1 MVESRSVDQAP
12 SCMRKH
18 RRFGAEFVLMH
29 APMHPG
35 EFSRAFFAFAAVSAA
50 ILSVA
55 YGDFAPMW
63 HSTLAQ
69 IPGREIWVC
78 ACALAIL
85 AGCVALYIPRWA
97 VAGVLLIEAYL
108 LLWLVTGI
116 APIIHKPL
124 SFGSWYGFCEA
135 LTSIAGASIFYV
147 MLRSSLMGTVT
158 PASGRR
164 LVRVAQVFFGLTC
177 AFYGWSHF
185 AYADYTASLVP
196 AWLPA
201 RLGFA
206 YLTGLGHIG
215 AGIALTLG
223 VLPRLAA
230 TLEAIMMSLFGILV
244 WVPSFFAQPRPV
256 WAGTPQ
262 NQWTELLVN
271 LLLAASAWIVADS
284 LRSRPW
290 RLDSRR

>member
-1 MVESRSVDQAP
+1 
-12 SCMRKH
+12 MRK
-18 RRFGAEFVLMH
+18 RPRFGAELVLMH
-29 APMHPG
+29 APGHIS
-35 EFSRAFFAFAAVSAA
+35 EFSRAFFAIAAASVA

-63 HSTLAQ
+63 YSKLAQ
-69 IPGREIWVC
+69 IPGREMWVC
-78 ACALAIL
+78 TFALAIL
-85 AGCVALYIPRWA
+85 AACAALYTTRWA
-97 VAGVLLIEAYL
+97 LIGVLVIEAYL
-108 LLWLVTGI
+108 LVWLVTGT
-116 APIIHKPL
+116 APISLKPL

-135 LTSIAGASIFYV
+135 LTSIAGTSIFYA
-147 MLRSSLMGTVT
+147 MLRSCSLGTETV
-158 PASGRR
+158 ASGKR
-164 LVRVAQVFFGLTC
+164 LVRVAQVSFGLTC
-177 AFYGWSHF
+177 VFYGWSHF

-215 AGIALTLG
+215 AGIALTFG

-230 TLEAIMMSLFGILV
+230 TLEAIMMSLFGLLV
-244 WVPSFFAQPRPV
+244 WVPSFFAQPRPT

-262 NQWTELLVN
+262 NQWTELVVN
-271 LLLAASAWIVADS
+271 FLLAASAWIVADS

-290 RLDSRR
+290 RFDSRS